1 MILLVIFGAALV
13 IASLFGLGYCIR
25 EGFRV
30 RREKPAPE
38 AARARLQRL
47 VAVNLGSMGL
57 AALGLICVVVGVT
70 LG

>member
-1 MILLVIFGAALV
+1 MILLVILGVVLV
-13 IASLFGLGYCIR
+13 VASLIGLGYCIR

-30 RREKPAPE
+30 RREKPSPE
-38 AARARLQRL
+38 IARSRLQRL

-57 AALGLICVVVGVT
+57 AALGLVCVVVGVT